1 MALPTAWHG
10 MAMTWC
16 WATMQTPSALA
27 LCALTDTLRS
37 NAPAQYSYTR
47 SAASTFDLVLS
58 HSLHAE
64 RAGAVR
70 PVGQLSDIARLQKAV
85 ADAPTNGPLWLC
97 LCDFAVLFSRAG
109 HRFPLCSFTS
119 TEFERRPMAC
129 RALGSSR
136 SKVMNNPFVCFGVA
150 QAQRG
155 CEERQG
161 ME

>member
-10 MAMTWC
+10 TAMTWC

-37 NAPAQYSYTR
+37 SDPAQYSYTR

-64 RAGAVR
+64 RVGAVR
-70 PVGQLSDIARLQKAV
+70 PVRQLSDIARLQTAV

-97 LCDFAVLFSRAG
+97 LCDFAVLFSEG
-109 HRFPLCSFTS
+109 LDTGSFCAPS
-119 TEFERRPMAC
+119 LLQSLNADPWLAVLLE
-129 RALGSSR
+129 L
-136 SKVMNNPFVCFGVA
+136 SK
-150 QAQRG
+150 
-155 CEERQG
+155 
-161 ME
+161 